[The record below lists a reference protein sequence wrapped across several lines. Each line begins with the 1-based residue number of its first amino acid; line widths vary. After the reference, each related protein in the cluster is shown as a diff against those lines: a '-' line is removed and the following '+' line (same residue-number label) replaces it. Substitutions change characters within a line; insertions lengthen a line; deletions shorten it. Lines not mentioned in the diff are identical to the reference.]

1 MTRSAGAASFLSMPI
16 PIKVLLSALV
26 AALGAFMWR
35 HEHAAGAADVA
46 WAAAALAALMIF
58 GVWLFPDTR
67 RGS

>member
-1 MTRSAGAASFLSMPI
+1 MPI

-46 WAAAALAALMIF
+46 WASAALAALMIF

>member
-1 MTRSAGAASFLSMPI
+1 MPI
-16 PIKVLLSALV
+16 PIKALLSALV

-35 HEHAAGAADVA
+35 HEQAADVA
-46 WAAAALAALMIF
+46 WASAALAALMIF